1 VIHKPVLPRA
11 HRTTLRATSCA
22 RTFVKTTLSPH
33 AIPRRGGQ
41 ARRAA
46 TFAPNDAEIVGW
58 QRIAALQRFQ
68 NIVDRIEASY
78 CLICN
83 KSCWPQS
90 NLN

>member
-11 HRTTLRATSCA
+11 HRTTLCATSCA
-22 RTFVKTTLSPH
+22 RTFVKTTLPPH
-33 AIPRRGGQ
+33 AIARHGGD
-41 ARRAA
+41 RRAA

-78 CLICN
+78 CLISN
-83 KSCWPQS
+83 KLCWPQS
-90 NLN
+90 DLN